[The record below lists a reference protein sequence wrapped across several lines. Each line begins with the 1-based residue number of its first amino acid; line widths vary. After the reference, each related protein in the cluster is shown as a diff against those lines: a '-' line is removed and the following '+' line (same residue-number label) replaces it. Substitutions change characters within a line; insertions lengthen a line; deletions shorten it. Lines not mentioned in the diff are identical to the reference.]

1 MDYLVD
7 GLGFDEKLKQYYTI
21 TYGWCHAV
29 PDRVE
34 TNFFNL
40 KSGITSSSVNDAM
53 SQAVITRGKEFV
65 QVALWEDKKYI
76 PQGTTLSESNM
87 IVLKMDEFFKDTM
100 IEKGY
105 NLRKNL
111 NTKDIG
117 TEFYSLPKNEWKKIL
132 IKEWDEAFSY
142 SLMFLNK
149 KANEKTDTI
158 KKRGSQ
164 SDVLLKMGED
174 LKKSNKI
181 FNNIVGGYG
190 KTLLQYF
197 NFEWDI
203 CKEIKIKIFYSPN
216 ISLSKQMAVKHAQYD
231 DGTYREGLVKR
242 IVISSDL
249 KYIKKQRD
257 FNIDNIS
264 ASNKTLQHTLEL
276 YMSNQDE
283 VHFYIVNKSAKPFR
297 KMWNKVKTKLKYNK
311 KTIGFIDEMDV
322 MTGHISNE
330 SLDAIVNPITDY
342 VVSFTATLSNREN
355 KDKNKSVIYNDDKKY
370 FGNLSV
376 MISPHQAVNEGVNCP
391 YGFKIV
397 EVTDSHPLFDLI
409 NNNEIIDTIFKDTT
423 KLIRGN
429 MVRSIVTLIKSIKED
444 KKTHIMF
451 ITSLVTDC
459 EKFYSIIEFLINEKL
474 IPKKYESFLA
484 LNGDESSLQKYDDS
498 KYAIVVGSPWLTR
511 GMDTLNTDALIFG
524 YDCKS
529 TRRGGQASLRA
540 VRVGYEGKESII
552 YIPTNPNAKKIPSL
566 LVVANYFR
574 EDINP
579 YDVAQGNT
587 LLNEED
593 EIIGSNKKKLIEITE
608 ERDTTVEPMVRY
620 RMDEIYK
627 LFKSRIIG
635 KVNFGEKRKEISLKY
650 CDEIFSQYRGKL
662 LKQINF
668 EQPSVYKHAWDK
680 GILNNLITKYD
691 IVPLK
696 NEWSVEL
703 LNLFLDKHKPID
715 MGELAKIRPLGSSAA
730 GFIRKNKLQNQYFT
744 DYSWSINS
752 AKKFIK
758 ENNVTERKH
767 LQTIERGSGLL
778 HWLRQNELLEKFF
791 GESKTKSWTDKSAID
806 FIKKYKPKKLSDLR
820 KYPKGSGLI
829 NWIIKNKLTLVYFP
843 EQIRKESVRCW
854 NINKAKKLIK
864 QHRLKTHTDCKK
876 IKGLS
881 GLSTWITK
889 NKMNYLFL
897 K

>member
-53 SQAVITRGKEFV
+53 IQAVITRGKEFV

-330 SLDAIVNPITDY
+330 SLDAIFNPITDY

-376 MISPHQAVNEGVNCP
+376 MVSPHQAVNEGVNCP